1 MPAAAHKGAI
11 AFGMVYIPVSLF
23 TATSDTGVSFN
34 QLTGDG
40 KSRIQYK
47 KVRADDGR
55 EVAPAEIVRGY
66 QYEKDKYVIISDD
79 EIERLKTPQDKSI
92 KILHFCPLGT
102 VPSIF
107 FEKTY
112 YAVPDGSD
120 KAYALLL
127 AAMREEQRMAIA
139 TTVLG
144 TKETLL
150 ALLPDEN
157 GMIVETLHYLEEIKA
172 MPKPI
177 MVPQL
182 SPQEMDMAKLLIRSM
197 DKAFEP
203 ALYEDTY
210 RARLLSAI
218 QAKIQGQE
226 IVSPKD
232 KATGNVIDLMEALQQ
247 SLAVQGTPPPMP
259 PVYTGIRQ

>member
-1 MPAAAHKGAI
+1 
-11 AFGMVYIPVSLF
+11 
-23 TATSDTGVSFN
+23 
-34 QLTGDG
+34 
-40 KSRIQYK
+40 
-47 KVRADDGR
+47 
-55 EVAPAEIVRGY
+55 
-66 QYEKDKYVIISDD
+66 
-79 EIERLKTPQDKSI
+79 
-92 KILHFCPLGT
+92 
-102 VPSIF
+102 
-107 FEKTY
+107 
-112 YAVPDGSD
+112 
-120 KAYALLL
+120 
-127 AAMREEQRMAIA
+127 
-139 TTVLG
+139 
-144 TKETLL
+144 
-150 ALLPDEN
+150 
-157 GMIVETLHYLEEIKA
+157 

-232 KATGNVIDLMEALQQ
+232 KAIGNVIDLMEALQQ

-259 PVYTGIRQ
+259 PVYSGIRQ